1 MHKTT
6 PSVDCNYWLKRLD
19 IQLNQ
24 STNKNSIKVPRVV
37 EPKIRKRYYK
47 HFNVPSLMHI
57 TVIKYAFILSCFENT
72 HFIKVKE

>member
-1 MHKTT
+1 M
-6 PSVDCNYWLKRLD
+6 VDKIINILIGD
-19 IQLNQ
+19 AQNQ

-37 EPKIRKRYYK
+37 EPKIRKRFYK

>member
-57 TVIKYAFILSCFENT
+57 PSNLCLSNLPF
-72 HFIKVKE
+72 FVLI